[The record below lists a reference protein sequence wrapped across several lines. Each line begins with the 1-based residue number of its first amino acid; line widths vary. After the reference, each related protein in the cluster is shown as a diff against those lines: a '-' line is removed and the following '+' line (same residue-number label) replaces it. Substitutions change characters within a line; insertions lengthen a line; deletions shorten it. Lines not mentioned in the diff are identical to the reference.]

1 MDEMLPMK
9 VSLIEVLDKIS
20 WLLDKYCLINFWLG
34 RRNNMD
40 KEKRDKILGVIIALL
55 YCIGLPVLFF
65 INAKVGTV
73 VLAIVTAILIIGA
86 FTARKAS

>member
-1 MDEMLPMK
+1 
-9 VSLIEVLDKIS
+9 
-20 WLLDKYCLINFWLG
+20 
-34 RRNNMD
+34 MD